1 MLISLKVPV
10 LFASAE
16 FGLV

>member
-1 MLISLKVPV
+1 MLISLEVPV

-16 FGLV
+16 FELV